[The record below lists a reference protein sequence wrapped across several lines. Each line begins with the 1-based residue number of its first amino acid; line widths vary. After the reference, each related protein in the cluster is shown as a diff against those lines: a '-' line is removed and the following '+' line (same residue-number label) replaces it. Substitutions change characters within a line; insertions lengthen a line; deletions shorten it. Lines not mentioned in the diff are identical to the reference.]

1 MALYSLTGRLIRM
14 IILPRPLMVILERA
28 LFDAEAQI
36 VSSREENILSYCFV
50 IIIIKTNEFICY

>member
-36 VSSREENILSYCFV
+36 VSSREENILSNCFV
-50 IIIIKTNEFICY
+50 IFLL